1 VGAVFAEISMSVD
14 GFVAGPNPS
23 LEDPLGEGGEQ
34 LHEWAVELE
43 TFQER
48 HGREGGVRNQDSDL
62 LKEAFDRT
70 GATVMG
76 RKMFSGG
83 TGPWESD
90 RRADGWWGDNPP
102 FRVPV
107 FVLTHHPRETLE
119 MEGGTSFIF
128 VTDGLGAA
136 LARAREAAGDMDV
149 AIGGGASAIQQALA
163 AGFLDEIQVHVA
175 PVLLGGGTRL
185 FGDGEP
191 ARLEQTRVIQ
201 SPAVTHVKY
210 RVLRG

>member
-1 VGAVFAEISMSVD
+1 MSVD

-34 LHEWAVELE
+34 LHEWAYDLASFKEL
-43 TFQER
+43 
-48 HGREGGVRNQDSDL
+48 HGEEGGVRNQDSDVL
-62 LKEAFDRT
+62 RETFERM

-90 RRADGWWGDNPP
+90 PNAAAWWGDDPP

-107 FVLTHHPRETLE
+107 FVLTHHPRETVE
-119 MEGGTSFIF
+119 KEGGTSFHF
-128 VTDGLGAA
+128 FTEGPEAA
-136 LARAREAAGDMDV
+136 LAQASEAAGDKDV
-149 AIGGGASAIQQALA
+149 NVGGGASAIQQFLA
-163 AGFLDEIQVHVA
+163 AGVLDEIQIHFA
-175 PVLLGGGTRL
+175 PLLLGGGTPL
-185 FGDGEP
+185 FGDGET
-191 ARLEQTRVIQ
+191 ARLEPLRVIE

-210 RVLRG
+210 RVLK